1 MKIWQSLKR
10 RLKKYEN
17 LANFE
22 TEINPS
28 PSHMVLFISQEASG
42 KFYQIFILFLSCVRS
57 IFHVFQIFI
66 LFLSP
71 WLRASPSIG
80 III

>member
-17 LANFE
+17 LANFD
-22 TEINPS
+22 TEIYPS

-42 KFYQIFILFLSCVRS
+42 KFYQIFILFVSCV
-57 IFHVFQIFI
+57 
-66 LFLSP
+66 
-71 WLRASPSIG
+71 
-80 III
+80 